1 MKTIL
6 AFFFMIFLIVSC
18 ELKQKES
25 LNEGIIENTNDAETA
40 LDDTIKVTAIFW
52 IDKAEYKYAKE
63 YAFRT
68 VKAKVSIHEDGKV
81 DLLEFVKEQTP
92 GVNKYVRH
100 YLAKFKVPQ
109 IMFEGGY
116 IKPGE
121 QIVQLRCLWG
131 DRQKKIMQ

>member
-6 AFFFMIFLIVSC
+6 AFFLMIFLIVSC
-18 ELKQKES
+18 QLKQKES
-25 LNEGIIENTNDAETA
+25 LNEAIIKNANDAKTA
-40 LDDTIKVTAIFW
+40 IDDTIKVTAIFW
-52 IDKAEYKYAKE
+52 IDKAKYKYAKE

-68 VKAKVSIHEDGKV
+68 IKAKVFIHENGKV

-92 GVNKYVRH
+92 GVNKYIRH
-100 YLAKFKVPQ
+100 YLAKFMVPP

-131 DRQKKIMQ
+131 DREKKIMQ